1 MFCLADDEY
10 KFRIASANSIEDWM
24 FYLSKAAHT
33 EVNKEDTIQNLM
45 SFE

>member
-1 MFCLADDEY
+1 MLCLADDEY
-10 KFRIASANSIEDWM
+10 KFRIACANSIQDWM
-24 FYLSKAAHT
+24 FYLSVAAHT